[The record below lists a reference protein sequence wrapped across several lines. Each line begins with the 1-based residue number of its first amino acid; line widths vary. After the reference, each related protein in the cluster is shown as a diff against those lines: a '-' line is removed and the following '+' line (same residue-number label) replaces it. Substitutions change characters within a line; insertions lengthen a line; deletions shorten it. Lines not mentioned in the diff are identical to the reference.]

1 MEGMENGTK
10 SFAQMALKVFYYGS
24 HDEAAVSGGLFDE
37 MQLSERERQLA
48 KKVYYDKRGNPIR
61 RDDAEYFMVAFQDVY
76 EEVTAERFGRLNVDL
91 LADEIRTRAM
101 EFIYG

>member
-1 MEGMENGTK
+1 MDSKNSETK
-10 SFAQMALKVFYYGS
+10 SFAQMALKVFYYGA
-24 HDEAAVSGGLFDE
+24 HDTAAVPGGLFDE

-48 KKVYYDKRGNPIR
+48 KRVYYDKQGNPIR

-76 EEVTAERFGRLNVDL
+76 EEVTAERFGRLSIDL
-91 LADEIRTRAM
+91 LADEIRTRAL